1 MVLQNKTANK
11 GRAANVRTA
20 TDPSLNPRVIRE
32 RCICLLATPDS
43 RQKPRH
49 HARVDGAVNYE
60 RRPKR
65 TNIAIARITD
75 AAHFDDE
82 RAPHAIK
89 HSIQI
94 KDKEI
99 VDTKDG
105 ALSLAECA
113 RVERMIA
120 QLITESTCKY
130 KQWSTP
136 AGYRVAGFGARF
148 FITRDWFRLIIY
160 KSVPVY
166 LSADGR
172 ARAALMPSS
181 VIVSIDL
188 YCL

>member
-1 MVLQNKTANK
+1 MQ
-11 GRAANVRTA
+11 
-20 TDPSLNPRVIRE
+20 
-32 RCICLLATPDS
+32 
-43 RQKPRH
+43 
-49 HARVDGAVNYE
+49 
-60 RRPKR
+60 
-65 TNIAIARITD
+65 
-75 AAHFDDE
+75 
-82 RAPHAIK
+82 IK

-99 VDTKDG
+99 VDTKGD

-113 RVERMIA
+113 RVEIMIA
-120 QLITESTCKY
+120 QLITESTCKH

-172 ARAALMPSS
+172 SDVFHCYR
-181 VIVSIDL
+181 L
-188 YCL
+188 Y